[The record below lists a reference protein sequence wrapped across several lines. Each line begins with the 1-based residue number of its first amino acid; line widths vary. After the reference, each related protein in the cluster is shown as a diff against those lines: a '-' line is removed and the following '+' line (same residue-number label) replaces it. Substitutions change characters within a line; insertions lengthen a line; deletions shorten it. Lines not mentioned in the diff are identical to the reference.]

1 MRIVVAAVGRLKR
14 GPEVELAERYRER
27 SVKSGRGIGLRSL
40 DIIEIA
46 ESRARDAQRRM
57 LEESI
62 ALANIL
68 PKGAALGT
76 LMLLRQVGA
85 AVALAA
91 AETIYARGDD
101 PAVATGTG
109 IVVIALVGAVIATAA
124 LLSVP
129 RPATRFA
136 LAA

>member
-1 MRIVVAAVGRLKR
+1 
-14 GPEVELAERYRER
+14 
-27 SVKSGRGIGLRSL
+27 
-40 DIIEIA
+40 
-46 ESRARDAQRRM
+46 
-57 LEESI
+57 
-62 ALANIL
+62 
-68 PKGAALGT
+68 
-76 LMLLRQVGA
+76 MLLRQVGG

-109 IVVIALVGAVIATAA
+109 IVVIAVVGVVIASAA

-136 LAA
+136 LAT

>member
-1 MRIVVAAVGRLKR
+1 MLLSGLQIAMMRVLEPAR
-14 GPEVELAERYRER
+14 
-27 SVKSGRGIGLRSL
+27 IG
-40 DIIEIA
+40 
-46 ESRARDAQRRM
+46 
-57 LEESI
+57 
-62 ALANIL
+62 
-68 PKGAALGT
+68 GGLGT

-91 AETIYARGDD
+91 AETIYSRGDD

-109 IVVIALVGAVIATAA
+109 IVVIAVVGAVIATAA

-136 LAA
+136 LAT